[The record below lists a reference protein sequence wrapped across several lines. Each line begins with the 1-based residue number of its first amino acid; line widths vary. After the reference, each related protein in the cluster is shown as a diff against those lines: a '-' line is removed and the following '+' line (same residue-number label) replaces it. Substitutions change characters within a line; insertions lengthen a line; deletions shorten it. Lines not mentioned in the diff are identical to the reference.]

1 MPLREIETNLLLR
14 LQSLLRTPIAAK
26 LSIQLGVFG
35 EHAQGWLAIG
45 FIGLVINWQSRE
57 PWIVAILTIA
67 FSQLVSMVLKRLV
80 RRRRPNHSSLN
91 KSGKIF
97 SELSFPSSHSMSSA
111 TAVFVLFPLV
121 HFVIGLILIVLGT
134 GILVS
139 RLIIAAHFPTDV
151 IAGAIIGIVIG
162 FASQVLFF

>member
-1 MPLREIETNLLLR
+1 MPLREIETNHLIR

-26 LSIQLGVFG
+26 ISIQLGVFG

-45 FIGLVINWQSRE
+45 LIGLVINWQSRE

-80 RRRRPNHSSLN
+80 RRRRPNHSSLK

-121 HFVIGLILIVLGT
+121 PFVVGLILIVLGT
-134 GILVS
+134 GILFS

-151 IAGAIIGIVIG
+151 IAGAIMGIVIG